1 MSSNLLQE
9 RPLSI
14 SSALQANDKE
24 RELDRLNLIPY
35 AEALTKFIET
45 SDTPM
50 TVGLQGDWGTGK
62 TSMLNMLR
70 GNEENSTSGLLN
82 SKQCLIINFETWSY
96 AQFNDR
102 KSLPM
107 ACLFA
112 LTEKLEAALKQEGVV
127 GADAS
132 DAFRKATGKLSSV
145 LKKSLANASV
155 GVMGISIPVGKAL
168 QDDETPPAPD
178 DLSKQMMEFRD
189 NFSEMVE
196 LWTSDSKQK
205 QNKRVVI
212 CVDDLDR
219 VQPVVALE
227 LLESIKNFLDVP
239 GCVFVLA
246 VDYEVV
252 QQGMKEKL
260 GVDIQKTSG
269 KSFFDKIIQLPFNMP
284 KSSYDLA
291 KYIGDLV
298 TIAGFPQSTTLKNN
312 DLPFLEEITIC
323 SIGSNPRSIKR
334 VMNYAR
340 LLNIIRD
347 KSKSRDQTFTSTDS
361 KILYAL
367 ICMQIA
373 WPEVFSHFMSE
384 PTSETI
390 QNLENWEYLEGTP
403 ELKPLF
409 ERSAD
414 GEKLMNDISTFIDTL
429 FSMIDKDGNGQLT
442 AEEFEPVQKVLMMAK
457 FTNIQP
463 CPRPRDVFLSNALAN
478 CKKNQSLHDFLTAI
492 YKKSKFYTSAE
503 IKYRPAGKRYVTLV
517 YKRRQLGSVVTLA
530 KHPIVIRLNGH
541 PDAILKEVKN
551 IIGDHHEV
559 ATIQY
564 VRDFER
570 DEGSLTGFGD
580 AIVDLPRLMEL
591 AEEQQLR
598 LLNAIITA
606 TERIMVGDSKTMLR
620 DFVK

>member
-1 MSSNLLQE
+1 MVGKLLQE
-9 RPLSI
+9 KPVVI
-14 SSALQANDKE
+14 KTALQENSEDRK
-24 RELDRLNLIPY
+24 LDRLELLPY
-35 AEALTKFIET
+35 AEALAKFIET

-70 GNEENSTSGLLN
+70 GTEENAKSGLLN
-82 SKQCLIINFETWSY
+82 SNQCLVINFETWSY

-112 LTEKLEAALKQEGVV
+112 LTGKLEEGLKRQKGVSSD
-127 GADAS
+127 AAS
-132 DAFRKATGKLSSV
+132 DAFKKATGKLSSV

-168 QDDETPPAPD
+168 QDDEAEPAPD

-196 LWTSDSKQK
+196 LWVSGDDKR
-205 QNKRVVI
+205 RVVI

-219 VQPVVALE
+219 VQPVIALE
-227 LLESIKNFLDVP
+227 LLESIKNFLDVE

-284 KSSYDLA
+284 KSSYDL
-291 KYIGDLV
+291 KTYIGDLIE
-298 TIAGFPQSTTLKNN
+298 IAGFPQAASLKSN
-312 DLPFLEEITIC
+312 DLEFLEEITLC
-323 SIGSNPRSIKR
+323 SIGGNPRSIKR

-340 LLNIIRD
+340 LLNIIRE
-347 KSKSRDQTFTSTDS
+347 KTKAENRVSRDSDQKISRFTSRDS
-361 KILYAL
+361 KILYSL

-373 WPEVFSHFMSE
+373 WPEIFTHFMSE
-384 PTSETI
+384 PTTETI
-390 QNLENWEYLEGTP
+390 QNLESWEYLEKTP

-409 ERSAD
+409 DRSPD
-414 GEKLMNDISTFIDTL
+414 SEKLKNDISAFIDNL
-429 FSMIDKDGNGQLT
+429 FSMIDDDGNGQLSDQ
-442 AEEFEPVQKVLMMAK
+442 EFEPVQKVLEMAR
-457 FTNIQP
+457 FTNAQP
-463 CPRPRDVFLSNALAN
+463 KPRPRDLFVENAL
-478 CKKNQSLHDFLTAI
+478 KNA
-492 YKKSKFYTSAE
+492 SKDGAYEVFIEETFKRSKVYTSTE

-517 YKRRQLGSVVTLA
+517 YKRKQLGSVVTL
-530 KHPIVIRLNGH
+530 KNHPLIIRLNGQ
-541 PDAILKEVKN
+541 PDSISR
-551 IIGDHHEV
+551 EV
-559 ATIQY
+559 ARILENEASMTSVRY
-564 VRDFER
+564 VRDFEQE
-570 DEGSLTGFGD
+570 EGSLTGFGD
-580 AIVDLPRLMEL
+580 AIVDVVELMKMESRD
-591 AEEQQLR
+591 QLR
-598 LLNAIITA
+598 ILNAIITA
-606 TERIMVGDSKTMLR
+606 TERLLQ
-620 DFVK
+620 

>member
-1 MSSNLLQE
+1 MVGKLLQE
-9 RPLSI
+9 KPVVI
-14 SSALQANDKE
+14 KTALQENSEDRK
-24 RELDRLNLIPY
+24 LDRLELLPY
-35 AEALTKFIET
+35 AEALAKFIET

-70 GNEENSTSGLLN
+70 GTEENAKSGLLN
-82 SKQCLIINFETWSY
+82 SNQCLVINFETWSY

-112 LTEKLEAALKQEGVV
+112 LTGKLEEGLKRQKGVSSD
-127 GADAS
+127 AAS
-132 DAFRKATGKLSSV
+132 DAFKKATGKLSSV

-168 QDDETPPAPD
+168 QDDEAEPAPD

-196 LWTSDSKQK
+196 LWVSGDDKR
-205 QNKRVVI
+205 RVVI

-219 VQPVVALE
+219 VQPVIALE
-227 LLESIKNFLDVP
+227 LLESIKNFLDVE

-284 KSSYDLA
+284 KSSYDL
-291 KYIGDLV
+291 KTYIGDLIE
-298 TIAGFPQSTTLKNN
+298 IAGFPQAASLKSN
-312 DLPFLEEITIC
+312 DLEFLEEITLC
-323 SIGSNPRSIKR
+323 SIGGNPRSIKR

-340 LLNIIRD
+340 LLNIIRE
-347 KSKSRDQTFTSTDS
+347 KTKAENRVSRESDQKISRFTSRDS
-361 KILYAL
+361 KILYSL

-373 WPEVFSHFMSE
+373 WPEIFTHFMSE
-384 PTSETI
+384 PTTETI
-390 QNLENWEYLEGTP
+390 QNLESWEYLEKTP

-409 ERSAD
+409 DRSPD
-414 GEKLMNDISTFIDTL
+414 SEKLKNDISAFIDNL
-429 FSMIDKDGNGQLT
+429 FSMIDDDGNGQLSDQ
-442 AEEFEPVQKVLMMAK
+442 EFEPVQKVLEMAR
-457 FTNIQP
+457 FTNAQP
-463 CPRPRDVFLSNALAN
+463 KPRPRDLFVENAL
-478 CKKNQSLHDFLTAI
+478 KNA
-492 YKKSKFYTSAE
+492 SKDGAYEVFIEETFKRSKVYTSAE

-517 YKRRQLGSVVTLA
+517 YKRKQLGSVVTL
-530 KHPIVIRLNGH
+530 KNHPLIIRLNGQ
-541 PDAILKEVKN
+541 PDSISR
-551 IIGDHHEV
+551 EV
-559 ATIQY
+559 ARILENETSMTSVRY
-564 VRDFER
+564 VRDFEQE
-570 DEGSLTGFGD
+570 EGSLTGFGD
-580 AIVDLPRLMEL
+580 AIVDVVELMKMERRD
-591 AEEQQLR
+591 QLR
-598 LLNAIITA
+598 ILNAIITA
-606 TERIMVGDSKTMLR
+606 TERLLQ
-620 DFVK
+620 

>member
-1 MSSNLLQE
+1 MVGKLLQE
-9 RPLSI
+9 KPVVI
-14 SSALQANDKE
+14 KTALQENSEDRK
-24 RELDRLNLIPY
+24 LDRLELLPY
-35 AEALTKFIET
+35 AEALAKFIET

-70 GNEENSTSGLLN
+70 GTEENAKSGLLN
-82 SKQCLIINFETWSY
+82 SNQCLVINFETWSY

-112 LTEKLEAALKQEGVV
+112 LTGKLEEGLKRQKGVSSD
-127 GADAS
+127 AAS
-132 DAFRKATGKLSSV
+132 DAFKKATGKLSSV

-168 QDDETPPAPD
+168 QDDEAEPAPD

-196 LWTSDSKQK
+196 LWVSGDDKR
-205 QNKRVVI
+205 RVVI

-219 VQPVVALE
+219 VQPVIALE
-227 LLESIKNFLDVP
+227 LLESIKNFLDVE

-284 KSSYDLA
+284 KSSYDL
-291 KYIGDLV
+291 KTYIGDLIE
-298 TIAGFPQSTTLKNN
+298 IAGFPQAASLKSN
-312 DLPFLEEITIC
+312 DLEFLEEITLC
-323 SIGSNPRSIKR
+323 SIGGNPRSIKR

-340 LLNIIRD
+340 LLNIIRE
-347 KSKSRDQTFTSTDS
+347 KTKAENRVSRDSDQKISRFTSRDS
-361 KILYAL
+361 KILYSL

-373 WPEVFSHFMSE
+373 WPEIFTHFMSE
-384 PTSETI
+384 PTTETI
-390 QNLENWEYLEGTP
+390 QNLESWEYLEKTP

-409 ERSAD
+409 DRSPD
-414 GEKLMNDISTFIDTL
+414 SEKLKNDISAFIDNL
-429 FSMIDKDGNGQLT
+429 FSMIDDDGNGQLSDQ
-442 AEEFEPVQKVLMMAK
+442 EFEPVQKVLEMAR
-457 FTNIQP
+457 FTNAQP
-463 CPRPRDVFLSNALAN
+463 KPRPRDLFVENAL
-478 CKKNQSLHDFLTAI
+478 KNA
-492 YKKSKFYTSAE
+492 SKDGAYEVFIEETFKRSKVYTSTE

-517 YKRRQLGSVVTLA
+517 YKRRQLGSVVTL
-530 KHPIVIRLNGH
+530 KNHPLIIRLNGQ
-541 PDAILKEVKN
+541 PDSISR
-551 IIGDHHEV
+551 EV
-559 ATIQY
+559 ARILENEASMTSVRY
-564 VRDFER
+564 VRDFEQE
-570 DEGSLTGFGD
+570 EGSLTGFGD
-580 AIVDLPRLMEL
+580 AIVDVVELMKMERRD
-591 AEEQQLR
+591 QLR
-598 LLNAIITA
+598 ILNAIITA
-606 TERIMVGDSKTMLR
+606 TERLLQ
-620 DFVK
+620 

>member
-1 MSSNLLQE
+1 MVGKLLQE
-9 RPLSI
+9 KPVVI
-14 SSALQANDKE
+14 KTALQENSEDRK
-24 RELDRLNLIPY
+24 LDRLELLPY
-35 AEALTKFIET
+35 AEALAKFIET

-70 GNEENSTSGLLN
+70 GTEENAKSGLLN
-82 SKQCLIINFETWSY
+82 SNQCLVINFETWSY

-112 LTEKLEAALKQEGVV
+112 LTGKLEEGLKRQKGVSSD
-127 GADAS
+127 AAS
-132 DAFRKATGKLSSV
+132 DAFKKATGKLSSV

-168 QDDETPPAPD
+168 QDDEAEPAPD

-196 LWTSDSKQK
+196 LWVSGDDKR
-205 QNKRVVI
+205 RVVI

-219 VQPVVALE
+219 VQPVIALE
-227 LLESIKNFLDVP
+227 LLESIKNFLDVE

-284 KSSYDLA
+284 KSSYDL
-291 KYIGDLV
+291 KTYIGDLIE
-298 TIAGFPQSTTLKNN
+298 IAGFPQAASLKSN
-312 DLPFLEEITIC
+312 DLEFLEEITLC
-323 SIGSNPRSIKR
+323 SIGGNPRSIKR

-340 LLNIIRD
+340 LLNIIRE
-347 KSKSRDQTFTSTDS
+347 KTKAENRVSRDSDQKISRFTSRDS
-361 KILYAL
+361 KILYSL

-373 WPEVFSHFMSE
+373 WPEIFTHFMSE
-384 PTSETI
+384 PTTETI
-390 QNLENWEYLEGTP
+390 QNLESWEYLEKTP

-409 ERSAD
+409 DRSPD
-414 GEKLMNDISTFIDTL
+414 SEKLKNDISAFIDNL
-429 FSMIDKDGNGQLT
+429 FSMIDDDGNGQLSDQ
-442 AEEFEPVQKVLMMAK
+442 EFEPVQKVLEMAR
-457 FTNIQP
+457 FTNAQP
-463 CPRPRDVFLSNALAN
+463 KPRPRDLFVENAL
-478 CKKNQSLHDFLTAI
+478 KNA
-492 YKKSKFYTSAE
+492 SKDGAYEVFIEETFKRSKVYTSTE

-517 YKRRQLGSVVTLA
+517 YKRKQLGSVVTL
-530 KHPIVIRLNGH
+530 KNHPLIIRLNGQ
-541 PDAILKEVKN
+541 PDSISR
-551 IIGDHHEV
+551 EV
-559 ATIQY
+559 ARILENEASMTSVRY
-564 VRDFER
+564 VRDFEQE
-570 DEGSLTGFGD
+570 EGSLTGFGD
-580 AIVDLPRLMEL
+580 AIVDVVELMKMERRD
-591 AEEQQLR
+591 QLR
-598 LLNAIITA
+598 ILNAIITA
-606 TERIMVGDSKTMLR
+606 TERLLQ
-620 DFVK
+620 

>member
-9 RPLSI
+9 RPLLI
-14 SSALQANDKE
+14 SSALRQGDKQ

-35 AEALTKFIET
+35 AEALAEFIES

-70 GNEENSTSGLLN
+70 GNEDNSKSGLLN
-82 SKQCLIINFETWSY
+82 SEKCLVINFETWSY
-96 AQFNDR
+96 AQFNDG

-112 LTEKLEAALKQEGVV
+112 LTTKLEEGLRKKKIV
-127 GADAS
+127 GADTS
-132 DAFRKATGKLSSV
+132 DAFRKATDKLSSV
-145 LKKSLANASV
+145 FKKSIANASV
-155 GVMGISIPVGKAL
+155 GVMGINIPVGKAF

-178 DLSKQMMEFRD
+178 DSSKQMMEFRD

-196 LWTSDSKQK
+196 LWTSDSQRK

-219 VQPVVALE
+219 VKPIVALE

-252 QQGMKEKL
+252 QQGMKAKL
-260 GVDIQKTSG
+260 GFEIQKTSG

-284 KSSYDLA
+284 KSSYDLQG
-291 KYIGDLV
+291 YIGDLITV
-298 TIAGFPQSTTLKNN
+298 AEFPESGTLKKN

-340 LLNIIRD
+340 LLNIIREKN
-347 KSKSRDQTFTSTDS
+347 KSQEHRFTSLDS

-373 WPEVFSHFMSE
+373 WPEVFSHFMAE

-403 ELKPLF
+403 ELKPMF

-429 FSMIDKDGNGQLT
+429 FSMIDEDGNGQLT
-442 AEEFEPVQKVLMMAK
+442 AEEFEPVQKVLTMAK
-457 FTNIQP
+457 FTNIKP
-463 CPRPRDVFLSNALAN
+463 SPRPRDVFLDNALAN
-478 CKKNQSLHDFLTAI
+478 CKKDQKHLHDFLTEVF
-492 YKKSKFYTSAE
+492 KKSKIYTSAE

-541 PDAILKEVKN
+541 PDAILKEVNN
-551 IIGDHHEV
+551 IVTDHLDLPTV
-559 ATIQY
+559 QY
-564 VRDFER
+564 VCQRADIL
-570 DEGSLTGFGD
+570 SL
-580 AIVDLPRLMEL
+580 LMCRFL
-591 AEEQQLR
+591 
-598 LLNAIITA
+598 I
-606 TERIMVGDSKTMLR
+606 S
-620 DFVK
+620 

>member
-1 MSSNLLQE
+1 MVGKLLQE
-9 RPLSI
+9 KPVVI
-14 SSALQANDKE
+14 KTALQENSEDRK
-24 RELDRLNLIPY
+24 LDRLELLPY
-35 AEALTKFIET
+35 AEALAKFIET

-70 GNEENSTSGLLN
+70 GTEENAKSGLLN
-82 SKQCLIINFETWSY
+82 SNQCLVINFETWSY

-112 LTEKLEAALKQEGVV
+112 LTGKLEEGLKRQKGVSSD
-127 GADAS
+127 AAS
-132 DAFRKATGKLSSV
+132 DAFKKATGKLSSV

-168 QDDETPPAPD
+168 QDDEAEPAPD

-196 LWTSDSKQK
+196 LWVSGDDKR
-205 QNKRVVI
+205 RVVI

-219 VQPVVALE
+219 VQPVIALE
-227 LLESIKNFLDVP
+227 LLESIKNFLDVE

-284 KSSYDLA
+284 KSSYDL
-291 KYIGDLV
+291 KTYIGDLIE
-298 TIAGFPQSTTLKNN
+298 IAGFPQAASLKSN
-312 DLPFLEEITIC
+312 DLEFLEEITLC
-323 SIGSNPRSIKR
+323 SIGGNPRSIKR

-340 LLNIIRD
+340 LLNIIRE
-347 KSKSRDQTFTSTDS
+347 KTKAENRVSRDSDQKISRFTSRDS
-361 KILYAL
+361 KILYSL

-373 WPEVFSHFMSE
+373 WPEIFTHFMSE
-384 PTSETI
+384 PTTETI
-390 QNLENWEYLEGTP
+390 QNLESWEYLEKTP

-409 ERSAD
+409 DRSPD
-414 GEKLMNDISTFIDTL
+414 SEKLKNDISAFIDNL
-429 FSMIDKDGNGQLT
+429 FSMIDDDGNGQLSDQ
-442 AEEFEPVQKVLMMAK
+442 EFEPVQKVLEMAR
-457 FTNIQP
+457 FTNAQP
-463 CPRPRDVFLSNALAN
+463 KPRPRDLFVENAL
-478 CKKNQSLHDFLTAI
+478 KNA
-492 YKKSKFYTSAE
+492 SKDGAYEVFIEETFKRSKVYTSAE

-517 YKRRQLGSVVTLA
+517 YKRKQLGSVVTL
-530 KHPIVIRLNGH
+530 KNHPLIIRLNGQ
-541 PDAILKEVKN
+541 PDSISR
-551 IIGDHHEV
+551 EV
-559 ATIQY
+559 ARILENEASMTSVRY
-564 VRDFER
+564 VRDFEQE
-570 DEGSLTGFGD
+570 EGSLTGFGD
-580 AIVDLPRLMEL
+580 AIVDVVELMKMERRD
-591 AEEQQLR
+591 QLR
-598 LLNAIITA
+598 ILNAIITA
-606 TERIMVGDSKTMLR
+606 TERLLQ
-620 DFVK
+620 

>member
-1 MSSNLLQE
+1 MVGKLLQE
-9 RPLSI
+9 KPVVI
-14 SSALQANDKE
+14 KTALQENSEDRK
-24 RELDRLNLIPY
+24 LDRLELLPY
-35 AEALTKFIET
+35 AEALAKFIET

-70 GNEENSTSGLLN
+70 GTEENAKSGLLN
-82 SKQCLIINFETWSY
+82 SNQCLVINFETWSY

-112 LTEKLEAALKQEGVV
+112 LTGKLEEGLKRQKGVSSD
-127 GADAS
+127 AAS
-132 DAFRKATGKLSSV
+132 DAFKKATGKLSSV

-168 QDDETPPAPD
+168 QDDEAEPAPD

-196 LWTSDSKQK
+196 LWVSGDDKR
-205 QNKRVVI
+205 RVVI

-219 VQPVVALE
+219 VQPVIALE
-227 LLESIKNFLDVP
+227 LLESIKNFLDVE

-284 KSSYDLA
+284 KSSYDL
-291 KYIGDLV
+291 KTYIGDLIE
-298 TIAGFPQSTTLKNN
+298 IAGFPQAASLKSN
-312 DLPFLEEITIC
+312 DLEFLEEITLC
-323 SIGSNPRSIKR
+323 SIGGNPRSIKR

-340 LLNIIRD
+340 LLNIIRE
-347 KSKSRDQTFTSTDS
+347 KTKAENRVSRDSDQKIIRFTSRDS
-361 KILYAL
+361 KILYSL

-373 WPEVFSHFMSE
+373 WPEIFTHFMSE
-384 PTSETI
+384 PTTETI
-390 QNLENWEYLEGTP
+390 QNLESWEYLEKTP

-409 ERSAD
+409 DRSPD
-414 GEKLMNDISTFIDTL
+414 SEKLKNDISAFIDNL
-429 FSMIDKDGNGQLT
+429 FSMIDDDGNGQLSDQ
-442 AEEFEPVQKVLMMAK
+442 EFEPVQKVLEMAR
-457 FTNIQP
+457 FTNAQP
-463 CPRPRDVFLSNALAN
+463 KPRPRDLFVENAL
-478 CKKNQSLHDFLTAI
+478 KNA
-492 YKKSKFYTSAE
+492 SKDGAYEVFIEETFKRSKVYTSTE

-517 YKRRQLGSVVTLA
+517 YKRKQLGSVVTL
-530 KHPIVIRLNGH
+530 KNHPLIIRLNGQ
-541 PDAILKEVKN
+541 PDSISR
-551 IIGDHHEV
+551 EV
-559 ATIQY
+559 ARILENEASMTSVRY
-564 VRDFER
+564 VRDFEQE
-570 DEGSLTGFGD
+570 EGSLTGFGD
-580 AIVDLPRLMEL
+580 AIVDVVELMKMERRD
-591 AEEQQLR
+591 QLR
-598 LLNAIITA
+598 ILNAIITA
-606 TERIMVGDSKTMLR
+606 TERLLQ
-620 DFVK
+620 

>member
-1 MSSNLLQE
+1 MVCKLLQE
-9 RPLSI
+9 KPVVI
-14 SSALQANDKE
+14 KTALQENSEDRK
-24 RELDRLNLIPY
+24 LDRLELLPY
-35 AEALTKFIET
+35 AEALAKFIET

-70 GNEENSTSGLLN
+70 GTEENAKSGLLN
-82 SKQCLIINFETWSY
+82 SNQCLVINFETWSY

-112 LTEKLEAALKQEGVV
+112 MTGKLEEGLKRQKGVSSDAA
-127 GADAS
+127 ADA
-132 DAFRKATGKLSSV
+132 FKKATGKLSSV

-168 QDDETPPAPD
+168 QDDEAEPAPD

-196 LWTSDSKQK
+196 LWVSGDDKR
-205 QNKRVVI
+205 RVVI

-219 VQPVVALE
+219 VQPVIALE
-227 LLESIKNFLDVP
+227 LLESIKNFLDVE

-284 KSSYDLA
+284 KSSYDL
-291 KYIGDLV
+291 KTYIGDLIE
-298 TIAGFPQSTTLKNN
+298 IAGFPQAASLKSN
-312 DLPFLEEITIC
+312 DLEFLEEITLC
-323 SIGSNPRSIKR
+323 SIGGNPRSIKR

-340 LLNIIRD
+340 LLNIIRE
-347 KSKSRDQTFTSTDS
+347 KTKAENRVSRDSDQKISRFTSRDS
-361 KILYAL
+361 KILYSL

-373 WPEVFSHFMSE
+373 WPEIFTHFMSE
-384 PTSETI
+384 PTTETI
-390 QNLENWEYLEGTP
+390 QNLESWEYLEKTP

-409 ERSAD
+409 DRSPD
-414 GEKLMNDISTFIDTL
+414 SEKLKNDISAFIDNL
-429 FSMIDKDGNGQLT
+429 FSMIDDDGNGQLSDQ
-442 AEEFEPVQKVLMMAK
+442 EFEPVQKVLEMAR
-457 FTNIQP
+457 FTNAQP
-463 CPRPRDVFLSNALAN
+463 KPRPRDLFVENAL
-478 CKKNQSLHDFLTAI
+478 KNA
-492 YKKSKFYTSAE
+492 SKDGAYEVFIEETFKRSKVYTSAE

-517 YKRRQLGSVVTLA
+517 YKRRQLGSVVTL
-530 KHPIVIRLNGH
+530 KNHPLIIRLNGQ
-541 PDAILKEVKN
+541 PDSISR
-551 IIGDHHEV
+551 EV
-559 ATIQY
+559 ARILENEASMTSVRY
-564 VRDFER
+564 VRDFEQE
-570 DEGSLTGFGD
+570 EGSLTGFGD
-580 AIVDLPRLMEL
+580 AIVDVVELMKMERRD
-591 AEEQQLR
+591 QLR
-598 LLNAIITA
+598 ILNAIITA
-606 TERIMVGDSKTMLR
+606 TERLLQ
-620 DFVK
+620 